1 MDAETKKLKR
11 RENKKRKIAALLAV
25 SELNDRENASKKQK
39 TGEAKKEGI
48 EPEDINENII
58 DDNISKPGELVTKY
72 ASNGFAR
79 ISDKPLLEGEEYEEL
94 RKRLRERKKALS
106 CLPLF
111 RMKSVGE
118 DASIFLSQR
127 VPLFMSDIQHLI
139 TFCMVGDKAPYWPH
153 RWSVMT
159 KWNRLSNL
167 VVLVMDGVGLDDY
180 NSNTSAL
187 NWFPENIPNLVE
199 VVSPTSYSS
208 TVAEELALL
217 PLTVNHKKK
226 LIDQFGSL
234 ESALEK
240 DEAFKAFRSIFPVKS
255 DDKDESVKAL
265 KKKEGV
271 KSDKEEAYSDDMS
284 KGCLKL
290 KLLLSATQMVTE
302 NYPLPLQGTLADRFK
317 HYKLTNTSY
326 KEVSPDS
333 PLYSVDCEMCL
344 TDEGSELTRICVV
357 DATLA
362 VVYHTLV
369 KPRNKIRNYLTQ
381 YSGITEEMLEGVTT
395 RLEDVQKALQDLL
408 PNDAILVG
416 QSLNSDL
423 FALQMMHPYVIDTSV
438 CFNITGD
445 RRRKTK
451 LSVLAHL
458 FLNRKIQN
466 QGKLGHN
473 PIEDAQAAMNLV
485 ILKLDKGLE
494 FGDVVLGGAV
504 PRMDEQGVY
513 TVPKS
518 KMSKHENLMTSLTKT
533 LGEQHKS
540 VALLCD
546 KVSGECYAE
555 FTNFKSDLK
564 LLRTELSCKE
574 AVEQSTASA
583 LEHNLTICH
592 VSLGDLDQEDKIKKV
607 KKFSKK
613 LFDFTS
619 VNGMFLTVM
628 GGDSKQNAV
637 AGIVIK
643 KAEER

>member
-25 SELNDRENASKKQK
+25 SELNDREKTLKKQK
-39 TGEAKKEGI
+39 TDDIKNGT

-58 DDNISKPGELVTKY
+58 EDNIAKPGELVTKY
-72 ASNGFAR
+72 ATNGFAR
-79 ISDKPLLEGEEYEEL
+79 ISDKPLLEGEEYENL

-118 DASIFLSQR
+118 DASISLTQSQR

-139 TFCMVGDKAPYWPH
+139 TFCMVGDRAPYWPH

-187 NWFPENIPNLVE
+187 SWLTKNIPNLVE
-199 VVSPTSYSS
+199 VVSPASYSS

-255 DDKDESVKAL
+255 EEKDKVAKIE
-265 KKKEGV
+265 KKN
-271 KSDKEEAYSDDMS
+271 EEEMS

-302 NYPLPLQGTLADRFK
+302 NYPLPLQGSLADRFK
-317 HYKLTNTSY
+317 HYKLTNNSY
-326 KEVSPDS
+326 KEVSPES

-533 LGEQHKS
+533 LGEQQKS
-540 VALLCD
+540 VGLLCD
-546 KVSGECYAE
+546 KISGEYYAE

-564 LLRTELSCKE
+564 LLKVDLSSKE
-574 AVEQSTASA
+574 AVEESTSSA

-592 VSLGDLDQEDKIKKV
+592 VSLGDLDQEEKIKKV

-619 VNGMFLTVM
+619 VNGMFLTVL
-628 GGDSKQNAV
+628 GGDAKQNAV

-643 KAEER
+643 KAEE

>member
-25 SELNDRENASKKQK
+25 SELNDREKTLKKQK
-39 TGEAKKEGI
+39 TDDIKNGT

-58 DDNISKPGELVTKY
+58 EDNIAKPGELVTKY
-72 ASNGFAR
+72 ATNGFAR
-79 ISDKPLLEGEEYEEL
+79 ISDKPLLEGEEYENL

-118 DASIFLSQR
+118 DASISLTQSQR

-139 TFCMVGDKAPYWPH
+139 TFCMVGDRAPYWPH

-187 NWFPENIPNLVE
+187 SWLTKNIPNLVE
-199 VVSPTSYSS
+199 VVSPASYSS

-255 DDKDESVKAL
+255 EEKDKVAKIE
-265 KKKEGV
+265 KKN
-271 KSDKEEAYSDDMS
+271 EEEMS

-302 NYPLPLQGTLADRFK
+302 NYPLPLQGSLADRFK
-317 HYKLTNTSY
+317 HYKLTNNSY
-326 KEVSPDS
+326 KEVSPES

-533 LGEQHKS
+533 LGEQQKS
-540 VALLCD
+540 VGLLCD
-546 KVSGECYAE
+546 KISGEYYAE

-564 LLRTELSCKE
+564 LLKVDLSSKE
-574 AVEQSTASA
+574 AVEESTSSA

-592 VSLGDLDQEDKIKKV
+592 VSLGDLDQEEKIKKV

-619 VNGMFLTVM
+619 VNGMFLTVL
-628 GGDSKQNAV
+628 GGDAKQNAV
-637 AGIVIK
+637 AGIVI
-643 KAEER
+643 

>member
-1 MDAETKKLKR
+1 
-11 RENKKRKIAALLAV
+11 
-25 SELNDRENASKKQK
+25 
-39 TGEAKKEGI
+39 
-48 EPEDINENII
+48 
-58 DDNISKPGELVTKY
+58 
-72 ASNGFAR
+72 
-79 ISDKPLLEGEEYEEL
+79 
-94 RKRLRERKKALS
+94 
-106 CLPLF
+106 
-111 RMKSVGE
+111 
-118 DASIFLSQR
+118 
-127 VPLFMSDIQHLI
+127 
-139 TFCMVGDKAPYWPH
+139 
-153 RWSVMT
+153 MT
-159 KWNRLSNL
+159 K
-167 VVLVMDGVGLDDY
+167 
-180 NSNTSAL
+180 
-187 NWFPENIPNLVE
+187 
-199 VVSPTSYSS
+199 
-208 TVAEELALL
+208 
-217 PLTVNHKKK
+217 
-226 LIDQFGSL
+226 GS
-234 ESALEK
+234 
-240 DEAFKAFRSIFPVKS
+240 
-255 DDKDESVKAL
+255 
-265 KKKEGV
+265 
-271 KSDKEEAYSDDMS
+271 
-284 KGCLKL
+284 LKL
-290 KLLLSATQMVTE
+290 KLLLSATQMLRE
-302 NYPLPLQGTLADRFK
+302 SYPIPLTGSLAERYKD
-317 HYKLTNTSY
+317 YKLTKESY
-326 KEVSPDS
+326 SEVTAES
-333 PLYSVDCEMCL
+333 PLFSVDCEMCV
-344 TDEGSELTRICVV
+344 TSEGYELTRICVV

-504 PRMDEQGVY
+504 PRMDEQGIY

-533 LGEQHKS
+533 LGEQQKS
-540 VALLCD
+540 VGLLCD
-546 KVSGECYAE
+546 KISGECYAE

-564 LLRTELSCKE
+564 LLKVDLSSKE
-574 AVEQSTASA
+574 AVEESTSSA

-592 VSLGDLDQEDKIKKV
+592 VSLEDLDQEEKM

-619 VNGMFLTVM
+619 VNGMFLTVL
-628 GGDSKQNAV
+628 GGDAKQNAV
-637 AGIVIK
+637 A
-643 KAEER
+643 

>member
-25 SELNDRENASKKQK
+25 SELNDREKTLKKQK
-39 TGEAKKEGI
+39 TDDIKNGT

-58 DDNISKPGELVTKY
+58 EDNIAKPGELVTKY
-72 ASNGFAR
+72 ATNGFAR
-79 ISDKPLLEGEEYEEL
+79 ISDKPLLEGEEYENL

-118 DASIFLSQR
+118 DASISLTQSQR

-139 TFCMVGDKAPYWPH
+139 TFCMVGDRAPYWPH

-187 NWFPENIPNLVE
+187 SWLTKNIPNLVE
-199 VVSPTSYSS
+199 VVSPASYSS

-255 DDKDESVKAL
+255 EEKDKVAKIE
-265 KKKEGV
+265 KKN
-271 KSDKEEAYSDDMS
+271 EEEMS

-302 NYPLPLQGTLADRFK
+302 NYPLPLQGSLADRFK
-317 HYKLTNTSY
+317 HYKLTNNSY
-326 KEVSPDS
+326 KEVSPES

-533 LGEQHKS
+533 LGEQQKS
-540 VALLCD
+540 VGLLCD
-546 KVSGECYAE
+546 KISGECYAE

-564 LLRTELSCKE
+564 LLKVDLSSKE
-574 AVEQSTASA
+574 AVEESTSSA

-592 VSLGDLDQEDKIKKV
+592 VSLEDLDQEEKIKKV

-619 VNGMFLTVM
+619 VNGMFLTVL
-628 GGDSKQNAV
+628 GGDAKQNAV

-643 KAEER
+643 KAEE

>member
-25 SELNDRENASKKQK
+25 SELNDREKTLKKQK
-39 TGEAKKEGI
+39 TDDIKNGT

-58 DDNISKPGELVTKY
+58 EDNIAKPGELVTKY
-72 ASNGFAR
+72 ATNGFAR
-79 ISDKPLLEGEEYEEL
+79 ISDKPLLEGEEYENL

-118 DASIFLSQR
+118 DASISLTQSQR

-139 TFCMVGDKAPYWPH
+139 TFCMVGDRAPYWPH

-187 NWFPENIPNLVE
+187 SWLTKNIPNLVE
-199 VVSPTSYSS
+199 VVSPASYSS

-255 DDKDESVKAL
+255 EEKDKVAKIE
-265 KKKEGV
+265 KKN
-271 KSDKEEAYSDDMS
+271 EEEMS

-302 NYPLPLQGTLADRFK
+302 NYPLPLQGSLADRFK
-317 HYKLTNTSY
+317 HYKLTNNSY
-326 KEVSPDS
+326 KEVSPES

-533 LGEQHKS
+533 LGEQQKS
-540 VALLCD
+540 VGLLCD
-546 KVSGECYAE
+546 KISGEYYAE

-564 LLRTELSCKE
+564 LLKVDLSSKE
-574 AVEQSTASA
+574 AVEESTSSA

-592 VSLGDLDQEDKIKKV
+592 VSLEDLDQEEKIKKV

-619 VNGMFLTVM
+619 VNGMFLTVL
-628 GGDSKQNAV
+628 GGDAKQNAV

-643 KAEER
+643 KAEE

>member
-25 SELNDRENASKKQK
+25 SELNDIENTNKKQK
-39 TGEAKKEGI
+39 TSEKVKVDGEHNTIHE
-48 EPEDINENII
+48 NTCENIT
-58 DDNISKPGELVTKY
+58 KPGELVTKY
-72 ASNGFAR
+72 ATNGFAR
-79 ISDKPLLEGEEYEEL
+79 ISDKPLLEGDEYEDL
-94 RKRLRERKKALS
+94 KKRLRERKKSLS

-118 DASIFLSQR
+118 DASLSLSQR

-139 TFCMVGDKAPYWPH
+139 TYCMVGDRAPYWPH
-153 RWSVMT
+153 RWSVLT

-180 NSNTSAL
+180 NSHIGDL
-187 NWFPENIPNLVE
+187 DWFPKHIPNLVE
-199 VVSPTSYSS
+199 VVSPISYGSS
-208 TVAEELALL
+208 VAEELALL

-226 LIDQFGSL
+226 LIEQFGSL

-240 DEAFKAFRSIFPVKS
+240 DEAFKAFRSIFPVKTVE
-255 DDKDESVKAL
+255 KIENVK
-265 KKKEGV
+265 KRE
-271 KSDKEEAYSDDMS
+271 DMS

-302 NYPLPLQGTLADRFK
+302 NYPLPLQGTLAERFK
-317 HYKLTNTSY
+317 HYKLTNESY
-326 KEVSPDS
+326 KEVTPDS
-333 PLYSVDCEMCL
+333 PLFSVDCEMCL

-357 DATLA
+357 DSTLA

-381 YSGITEEMLEGVTT
+381 YSGITEELLEGVTT

-485 ILKLDKGLE
+485 ILKLEKGLE

-518 KMSKHENLMTSLTKT
+518 KMSKHENLMTSLSKT
-533 LGEQHKS
+533 LGEHQKS

-546 KVSGECYAE
+546 KVSAEGYAE
-555 FTNFKSDLK
+555 FTNFMSELKQFKADL
-564 LLRTELSCKE
+564 SIKE
-574 AVEQSTASA
+574 AVGESTASA
-583 LEHNLTICH
+583 VEHNLTICH
-592 VSLGDLDQEDKIKKV
+592 VSLGDLNKEERVKKV

-613 LFDFTS
+613 LYDFTS
-619 VNGMFLTVM
+619 LNGMFLTVL
-628 GGDSKQNAV
+628 GGDAKQNAI

-643 KAEER
+643 KAEVRG

>member
-25 SELNDRENASKKQK
+25 SELNDREKTLKKQK
-39 TGEAKKEGI
+39 TDDIKNGT

-58 DDNISKPGELVTKY
+58 EDNIAKPGELVTKY
-72 ASNGFAR
+72 ATNGFAR
-79 ISDKPLLEGEEYEEL
+79 ISDKPLLEGEEYENL

-118 DASIFLSQR
+118 DASISLTQSQR

-139 TFCMVGDKAPYWPH
+139 TFCMVGDRAPYWPH

-187 NWFPENIPNLVE
+187 SWLTKNIPNLVE
-199 VVSPTSYSS
+199 VVSPASYSS

-240 DEAFKAFRSIFPVKS
+240 DEAFMAFRSIFPVKS
-255 DDKDESVKAL
+255 EEKDKVAKIE
-265 KKKEGV
+265 KKN
-271 KSDKEEAYSDDMS
+271 EEEMS

-302 NYPLPLQGTLADRFK
+302 NYPLPLQGSLADRFK
-317 HYKLTNTSY
+317 HYKLTNNSY
-326 KEVSPDS
+326 KEVSPES

-533 LGEQHKS
+533 LGEQQKS
-540 VALLCD
+540 VGLLCD
-546 KVSGECYAE
+546 KISGECYAE
-555 FTNFKSDLK
+555 FTKFKSDLK
-564 LLRTELSCKE
+564 LLKVDLSSKE
-574 AVEQSTASA
+574 AVEESTSSA

-592 VSLGDLDQEDKIKKV
+592 VSLGDLDQEEKIKKV

-619 VNGMFLTVM
+619 VNGMFLTVL
-628 GGDSKQNAV
+628 GGDAKQNAV

-643 KAEER
+643 KAEE

>member
-25 SELNDRENASKKQK
+25 SELNDREKTLKKQK
-39 TGEAKKEGI
+39 TDDIKNGT

-58 DDNISKPGELVTKY
+58 EDNIAKPGELVTKY
-72 ASNGFAR
+72 ATNGFAR
-79 ISDKPLLEGEEYEEL
+79 ISDKPLLEGEEYENL

-118 DASIFLSQR
+118 DASISLTQSQR

-139 TFCMVGDKAPYWPH
+139 TFCMVGDRAPYWPH

-187 NWFPENIPNLVE
+187 SWLTKNIPNLVE
-199 VVSPTSYSS
+199 VVSPASYSS

-255 DDKDESVKAL
+255 EEKDKVAKIE
-265 KKKEGV
+265 KKN
-271 KSDKEEAYSDDMS
+271 EEEMS

-302 NYPLPLQGTLADRFK
+302 NYPLPLQGSLADRFK
-317 HYKLTNTSY
+317 HYKLTNNSY
-326 KEVSPDS
+326 KEVSPES

-344 TDEGSELTRICVV
+344 TEEGSELTRICVV

-485 ILKLDKGLE
+485 ILKLEKGLE

-533 LGEQHKS
+533 LGEQQKS
-540 VALLCD
+540 VGLLCD
-546 KVSGECYAE
+546 KISGECYAE

-564 LLRTELSCKE
+564 LLKVDLSSKE
-574 AVEQSTASA
+574 AVEESTSSA

-592 VSLGDLDQEDKIKKV
+592 VSLEDLDQEEKIKKV

-619 VNGMFLTVM
+619 VNGMFLTVL
-628 GGDSKQNAV
+628 GGDAKQNAV

-643 KAEER
+643 KAEE

>member
-1 MDAETKKLKR
+1 MDVETKKLKR

-25 SELNDRENASKKQK
+25 SELNDREKTLKKQK
-39 TGEAKKEGI
+39 TDDHKNGT

-58 DDNISKPGELVTKY
+58 EDNIVKPGELVTKY
-72 ASNGFAR
+72 ATNGFAR
-79 ISDKPLLEGEEYEEL
+79 ISDKPLLEGEEYENL

-118 DASIFLSQR
+118 DASISLTQSQR

-139 TFCMVGDKAPYWPH
+139 TFCMVGDRAPYWPH

-180 NSNTSAL
+180 NSNTNNL
-187 NWFPENIPNLVE
+187 GWFPKNIPNLVE
-199 VVSPTSYSS
+199 VVSPASYSS

-255 DDKDESVKAL
+255 DDKDKVSKSE
-265 KKKEGV
+265 KKN
-271 KSDKEEAYSDDMS
+271 EEEMS

-302 NYPLPLQGTLADRFK
+302 NYPLPLQGSLADRFK
-317 HYKLTNTSY
+317 HYKLTNNSY
-326 KEVSPDS
+326 KEVSPES

-344 TDEGSELTRICVV
+344 TEEGSELTRICVV

-485 ILKLDKGLE
+485 ILKLEKGLE

-533 LGEQHKS
+533 LGEQQKS
-540 VALLCD
+540 VGLICD

-564 LLRTELSCKE
+564 LFKADLSSKE
-574 AVEQSTASA
+574 AVEESSASA

-592 VSLGDLDQEDKIKKV
+592 VSLGDLDQEEKIKKV

-619 VNGMFLTVM
+619 LNGMFLTVM
-628 GGDSKQNAV
+628 GGDAKQNAI

-643 KAEER
+643 KAEE

>member
-25 SELNDRENASKKQK
+25 SELNDREKTLKKQK
-39 TGEAKKEGI
+39 TDDIKNGT

-58 DDNISKPGELVTKY
+58 EDNIAKPGELVTKY
-72 ASNGFAR
+72 ATNGFAR
-79 ISDKPLLEGEEYEEL
+79 ISDKPLLEGEEYENL

-118 DASIFLSQR
+118 DASISLTQSQR

-139 TFCMVGDKAPYWPH
+139 TFCMVGDRAPYWPH

-187 NWFPENIPNLVE
+187 SWLTKNIPNLVE
-199 VVSPTSYSS
+199 VVSPASYSS

-240 DEAFKAFRSIFPVKS
+240 DEAFMAFRSIFPVKS
-255 DDKDESVKAL
+255 EEKDKVAKIE
-265 KKKEGV
+265 KKT
-271 KSDKEEAYSDDMS
+271 EEEMS

-302 NYPLPLQGTLADRFK
+302 NYPLPLQGSLADRFK
-317 HYKLTNTSY
+317 HYKLTNNSY
-326 KEVSPDS
+326 KEVSPES

-533 LGEQHKS
+533 LGEQQKS
-540 VALLCD
+540 VGLLCD
-546 KVSGECYAE
+546 KISGEYYAE

-564 LLRTELSCKE
+564 LLKVDLSSKE
-574 AVEQSTASA
+574 AVEESTSSA

-592 VSLGDLDQEDKIKKV
+592 VSLEDLDQEEKIKKV

-619 VNGMFLTVM
+619 VNGMFLTVL
-628 GGDSKQNAV
+628 GGDAKQNAV

-643 KAEER
+643 KAEE

>member
-25 SELNDRENASKKQK
+25 SELNDREKTLKKQK
-39 TGEAKKEGI
+39 TDDIKNGT

-58 DDNISKPGELVTKY
+58 EDNIAKPGELVTKY
-72 ASNGFAR
+72 ATNGFAR
-79 ISDKPLLEGEEYEEL
+79 ISDKPLLEGEEYENL

-118 DASIFLSQR
+118 DASISLTQSQR

-139 TFCMVGDKAPYWPH
+139 TFCMVGDRAPYWPH

-187 NWFPENIPNLVE
+187 SWLTKNIPNLVE
-199 VVSPTSYSS
+199 VVSPASYSS

-255 DDKDESVKAL
+255 EEKDKVAKIE
-265 KKKEGV
+265 KKN
-271 KSDKEEAYSDDMS
+271 EEEMS

-302 NYPLPLQGTLADRFK
+302 NYPLPLQGSLADRFK
-317 HYKLTNTSY
+317 HYKLTNNSY
-326 KEVSPDS
+326 KEVSPES

-344 TDEGSELTRICVV
+344 TEEGSELTRICVV

-485 ILKLDKGLE
+485 ILKLEKGLE

-533 LGEQHKS
+533 LGEQQKS
-540 VALLCD
+540 VGLVCD
-546 KVSGECYAE
+546 KVSGECYSE

-564 LLRTELSCKE
+564 LFKADLSSKE
-574 AVEQSTASA
+574 AVEESSASA

-592 VSLGDLDQEDKIKKV
+592 VNLGYLEQEEKIKKV

-619 VNGMFLTVM
+619 LNGMFLTVM
-628 GGDSKQNAV
+628 GGDAKQNAI

-643 KAEER
+643 KAEE